1 MITDHEGAYWLSD
14 KIAIAQRHI
23 LIFKSKDFQVWD
35 LKVHADQR
43 AMLTCGDGIGRK
55 VYVKRISFKD
65 FPEPGIRFYYSDWPS
80 ICTASTDQVV

>member
-43 AMLTCGDGIGRK
+43 AMLTCGLGLGARFTSSASAS
-55 VYVKRISFKD
+55 RIFLSQASGSTIQTGH
-65 FPEPGIRFYYSDWPS
+65 PSAQRALIR
-80 ICTASTDQVV
+80 